1 MTHSPESPS
10 QPGDSAEPMSRL
22 THLDPE
28 GRPRMVDVSG
38 KAPTRRRA
46 IAVGCL
52 SLGEAEAKALESGQ
66 LHKGDPWNLARIG
79 AVNGVKGTSA
89 LIPLAHPL
97 AVDAVNVDHHWDGS
111 ARRAWIKVEV
121 SVESRTGVEMEALAG
136 VCGGL
141 LVLYDMLKAAGQD
154 MSLGPV
160 RLLLKEGGR
169 RGTVTGALA
178 GCPW

>member
-1 MTHSPESPS
+1 MNHPDPNS
-10 QPGDSAEPMSRL
+10 GL

-38 KAPTRRRA
+38 KIPTRRRA
-46 IAVGCL
+46 VAAGCL
-52 SLGEAEAKALESGQ
+52 VLGPREAAALEAAS
-66 LHKGDPWNLARIG
+66 LPKGDAWNLARIG
-79 AVNGVKGTSA
+79 AVNGVKRASD

-97 AVDAVNVDHHWDGS
+97 LVEAVLVEHRWEA
-111 ARRAWIKVEV
+111 ATRTAWLRVEV

-154 MSLGPV
+154 MTLGPV

-169 RGTVTGALA
+169 RGTVTGSLQ
-178 GCPW
+178 GCPWGAC